1 MRFVLPVAL
10 TVAILTSTAASS
22 AAGAREI
29 AVVERLDESVAELRR
44 EDASAVAI
52 WLSDDTVLGAG
63 DRLVQPQTTATTVRL
78 QMPAS
83 QRAYVILQDGKGGTT
98 IAAERRL
105 PLQQASNFRDI
116 GGYLTQDGRMVRWG
130 KAFRSG
136 AMPLLTEN
144 DYSLIGKL
152 DLDSVVDFRSL
163 EERSINADQVDDR
176 TGAMFLSNDYS
187 MQVLMAGMMSGGG
200 ENVYRGLEKKLVPQY
215 RALFRRI
222 LADEGAVLYHCSA
235 GQDRTGVATALIYDV
250 LGVDRE
256 TILKDYHVSTQWRQ
270 MEWEMPDIDP
280 ADHPD
285 NPIVQYYAASGGKKH
300 LKPEPLYSVSGKSH
314 LAQFFEYL
322 DAEYGGTEAYLKQ
335 QLGLSDEDITRLRA
349 IMLY

>member
-1 MRFVLPVAL
+1 MRFVLPMAL
-10 TVAILTSTAASS
+10 TVAVLTSTAA
-22 AAGAREI
+22 AAREI

-44 EDASAVAI
+44 DDASPIAI
-52 WLSDDTVLGAG
+52 WLSDDTELGEG
-63 DRLVQPQTTATTVRL
+63 DRLVQPQTTAKTVRL

-83 QRAYVILQDGKGGTT
+83 KRSYVILQDGRGTKT

-105 PLQQASNFRDI
+105 PLKQASNFRDI

-144 DYSLIGKL
+144 DYKMIGKL
-152 DLDSVVDFRSL
+152 DLDSVVDLRSL
-163 EERSINADQVDDR
+163 EERSINANQVDDR

-187 MQVLMAGMMSGGG
+187 LKVLMAGMMSGGG
-200 ENVYRGLEKKLVPQY
+200 ENIYRGMEQKLVPQY

-256 TILKDYHVSTQWRQ
+256 TILKDYHLSTQWRR
-270 MEWEMPDIDP
+270 MEWEMPDFDP

-285 NPIVQYYAASGGKKH
+285 NPIVQYYVSSGGAKH
-300 LKPEPLYSVSGKSH
+300 RTPEPLYTASGASH
-314 LAQFFEYL
+314 LAQFFDYL

-335 QLGLSDEDITRLRA
+335 QLGLSDNEIARLRD